1 LRKKRPYGSFTVH
14 TTALLAIEMLKG
26 IKSIHEIGSGK
37 LIGILHRDIKPGNF
51 CITDDIQYGCTRPGI
66 FIIDFGL
73 SRRFMN
79 PNGSV
84 REVIGILT

>member
-1 LRKKRPYGSFTVH
+1 
-14 TTALLAIEMLKG
+14 MLKG
-26 IKSIHEIGSGK
+26 IKSVHEV
-37 LIGILHRDIKPGNF
+37 GILHRDIKPGNF
-51 CITDDIQYGCTRPGI
+51 CITDEIEPGNTRPGI

-84 REVIGILT
+84 REVFIF